1 MAWVERANRHDG
13 AVFRGSD
20 HWGNLD
26 PKSFSAHGLRSGY
39 LTEAAR
45 NGVPCP
51 KRCSS
56 RSTNPSVRRTLRATT
71 LNGPGVK
78 PRG

>member
-26 PKSFSAHGLRSGY
+26 PKSFSAHGLRPVIS
-39 LTEAAR
+39 R
-45 NGVPCP
+45 
-51 KRCSS
+51 KR
-56 RSTNPSVRRTLRATT
+56 RATASPARSDAAVAAQIR
-71 LNGPGVK
+71 LSGARYVQQ
-78 PRG
+78 R